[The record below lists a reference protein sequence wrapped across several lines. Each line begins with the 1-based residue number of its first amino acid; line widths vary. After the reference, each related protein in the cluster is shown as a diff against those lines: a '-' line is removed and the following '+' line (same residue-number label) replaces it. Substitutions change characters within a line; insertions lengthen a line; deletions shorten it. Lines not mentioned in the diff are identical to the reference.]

1 MLRVK
6 ICSDRKCQCCLHL
19 DHFLLSDLSTSTPR
33 GSSTHTHNN
42 YHYGEEEEEKLRGS
56 KGSWGALLLY
66 VTCKRVLSLF
76 TDRIVRRLDIFYH
89 FLWLIQ
95 VRFRPF

>member
-1 MLRVK
+1 MFRQEVPMLSAFR
-6 ICSDRKCQCCLHL
+6 S
-19 DHFLLSDLSTSTPR
+19 FLALRFKYIHPQR
-33 GSSTHTHNN
+33 FQHTHTHNN